1 MENVSGEELNW
12 FWRGWFFN
20 KWKIDQS
27 VKTVKYVDGDFNK
40 GANITVENIGQLP
53 MPTTVQVKFK
63 DASTQTVKIPIE
75 VWKRNKTWT
84 FKVNSNKEIQEV
96 AVDPENKIPD
106 VDMKNNVWKASQ
118 QNSAAAEKVNLQ
130 DYVGTFSSKQL
141 PIKIT
146 FKVENNKL
154 VGQAGNQQPIEL
166 SYDGSD
172 KFLLKLLV

>member
-1 MENVSGEELNW
+1 LRFG
-12 FWRGWFFN
+12 
-20 KWKIDQS
+20 
-27 VKTVKYVDGDFNK
+27 
-40 GANITVENIGQLP
+40 
-53 MPTTVQVKFK
+53 
-63 DASTQTVKIPIE
+63 
-75 VWKRNKTWT
+75 KRNKTWT

-106 VDMKNNVWKASQ
+106 VDMKNNVWKAL
-118 QNSAAAEKVNLQ
+118 SAKFSCCRKIEFT

-154 VGQAGNQQPIEL
+154 VGQAGNQQAIEL

-172 KFLLKLLV
+172 KFLFEAAGLEIQFAQDKKCGFFLREVKVDFNKE